1 MRSKRERVGFES
13 GRIGHD
19 LTCKGRVDLSR
30 HWMTTG
36 ASGVGCECNRRITLM
51 DLVVVAQATSA
62 NRAIASTPLA
72 MMTRK
77 YDALLPHT
85 RPLKHLY
92 THWATRALSCVKR
105 VAALLAS
112 SQESQC
118 CFFWQ
123 NLSTHIASIS
133 GEPSGRRSACRL
145 INAISRSL
153 ANDLDV
159 QSRQHRRLGF
169 VRVRTLA
176 PDGVSPVGSRGT
188 A

>member
-1 MRSKRERVGFES
+1 
-13 GRIGHD
+13 
-19 LTCKGRVDLSR
+19 
-30 HWMTTG
+30 
-36 ASGVGCECNRRITLM
+36 
-51 DLVVVAQATSA
+51 
-62 NRAIASTPLA
+62 

-118 CFFWQ
+118 FFGKISPLNCFYFWRA
-123 NLSTHIASIS
+123 I
-133 GEPSGRRSACRL
+133 GRRSACRL

-159 QSRQHRRLGF
+159 QSRQT
-169 VRVRTLA
+169 VA
-176 PDGVSPVGSRGT
+176 WAS
-188 A
+188 